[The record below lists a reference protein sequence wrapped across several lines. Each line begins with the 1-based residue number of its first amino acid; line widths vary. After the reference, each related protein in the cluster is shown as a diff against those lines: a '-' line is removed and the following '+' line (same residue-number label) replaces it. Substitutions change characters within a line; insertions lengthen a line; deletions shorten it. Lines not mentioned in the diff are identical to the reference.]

1 VTIGKCITVS
11 LFSSSNFIERSGDGV
26 TLALNVADHR
36 REVRRLRRD
45 ATNGAWQHGPRSLP

>member
-1 VTIGKCITVS
+1 MEMRYSFGS
-11 LFSSSNFIERSGDGV
+11 PNLERSSDGV

-36 REVRRLRRD
+36 REARRLRRD